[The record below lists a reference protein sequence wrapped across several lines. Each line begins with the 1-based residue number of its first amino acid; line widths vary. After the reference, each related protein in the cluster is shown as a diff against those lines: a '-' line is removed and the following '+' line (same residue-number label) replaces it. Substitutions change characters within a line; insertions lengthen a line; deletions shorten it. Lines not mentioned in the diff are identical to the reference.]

1 MWKEQIEEEFHDS
14 VEVSEQQKPGARAAL
29 RTEIPVELASILRGN
44 LDFDEAGQKKEWIQ
58 LNLA

>member
-1 MWKEQIEEEFHDS
+1 M
-14 VEVSEQQKPGARAAL
+14 SEQQKPGATATL
-29 RTEIPVELASILRGN
+29 RTETPMELASILRGN